1 MKNRFY
7 ALIIATILF
16 SITGCGASDNTDTIN
31 RAVVIG
37 QDTTNSQ
44 NTDKHEV
51 VTDVEEYVSQIS
63 TEETTTTEETESS
76 PEVIVNPAWTDL
88 SDIET
93 IAVNYDG
100 TDIVEINGGVPDFTT
115 EEIQEAAEALEDGT
129 AILELSELD
138 ELGRCGVAYMMAG
151 PETIA
156 TGERGSIAG
165 VKPSGWVQKKYSV
178 VGEGSSGYLYN
189 RCHLLMWKLSSI
201 LDDER
206 NLITGTRYFNTVL
219 MLDYEDDLTDYIYET
234 GHHILYRVTPVFIG
248 DELVARGVHMEALSV
263 EDNGKGISFNVFVY
277 NVQPCIHIDY
287 STGESWIDESTDY
300 GPVEDAGVV
309 TEAGISSSREETDEA
324 QSVTYI
330 LNNNSKKFHTPDC
343 ESAGKISA
351 NNREES
357 SKSREELISEG
368 YSPCGICKP

>member
-1 MKNRFY
+1 MKNKFY
-7 ALIIATILF
+7 ALIMATILF
-16 SITGCGASDNTDTIN
+16 SVTGCGASDNADTATI
-31 RAVVIG
+31 VIG

-44 NTDKHEV
+44 NTEEHEV
-51 VTDVEEYVSQIS
+51 ITDVEEYVSQIS
-63 TEETTTTEETESS
+63 TEETTTTEEAENSA
-76 PEVIVNPAWTDL
+76 EVIVNPAWTDL
-88 SDIET
+88 SDIEA
-93 IAVNYDG
+93 IAVDYNG
-100 TDIVEINGGVPDFTT
+100 TTDIVEVNGGVPDFTT

-165 VKPSGWVQKKYSV
+165 VKPSGWVQKKYDV

-234 GHHILYRVTPVFIG
+234 NNHILYRVTPVFIG
-248 DELVARGVHMEALSV
+248 DELIARGVHMEALSV
-263 EDNGKGISFNVFVY
+263 EDNGVGISFNVFVY
-277 NVQPCIHIDY
+277 NIQPCIHIDY

-300 GPVEDAGVV
+300 SAAEDTNVV
-309 TEAGISSSREETDEA
+309 TEADISSSREETDET

-343 ESAGKISA
+343 ESAGKISD

-357 SKSREELISEG
+357 SKSREELINEG

>member
-1 MKNRFY
+1 MKNKFY
-7 ALIIATILF
+7 AFIMATILF
-16 SITGCGASDNTDTIN
+16 SITGCGVSDNTDNTIH
-31 RAVVIG
+31 AVVIG
-37 QDTTNSQ
+37 QDTINSQ
-44 NTDKHEV
+44 DTDEREV
-51 VTDVEEYVSQIS
+51 VTDIEEYVSQIS
-63 TEETTTTEETESS
+63 TEEATTTEETENL
-76 PEVIVNPAWTDL
+76 PEVVTNPEWTDL

-100 TDIVEINGGVPDFTT
+100 TNIVEVNDGVPDFTT
-115 EEIQEAAEALEDGT
+115 EEIQEAVEALEDGT

-138 ELGRCGVAYMMAG
+138 ELGRCGTAYMMAG

-219 MLDYEDDLTDYIYET
+219 MLDYEDDLTDYIYKT
-234 GHHILYRVTPVFIG
+234 NNHILYRVTPVFIG

-263 EDNGKGISFNVFVY
+263 EDNGEGISFNVFVY
-277 NVQPCIHIDY
+277 NVQPCIYIDY

-300 GPVEDAGVV
+300 GPVENTDVV
-309 TEAGISSSREETDEA
+309 TEVDTASSREETNEEF
-324 QSVTYI
+324 VTYI

-343 ESAGKISA
+343 ESASKISD